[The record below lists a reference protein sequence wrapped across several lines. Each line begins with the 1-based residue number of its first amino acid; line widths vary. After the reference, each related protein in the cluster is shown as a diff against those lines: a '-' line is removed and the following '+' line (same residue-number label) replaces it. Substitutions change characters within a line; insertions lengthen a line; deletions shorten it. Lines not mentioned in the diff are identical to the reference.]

1 MTIQLKR
8 ISFAVAAAVLSA
20 AACAKDFTP
29 AVIYDSAG
37 KFDKSFSEAA
47 YNGAERFKK
56 DFKVNYREGQIS
68 SDAQKEQ
75 LLRKMASRDTDI
87 VVAVGFNFSQAVET
101 VAKEFPKV
109 KFALI
114 DAVAKGPNVQSIVF
128 KEQEGSFLVGM
139 AAALKSKTGKV
150 GYIGGMDIPMIRAFG
165 CGYAQGAKYANKNV
179 TVLQNM
185 TGTTP
190 QAFNDPARG
199 TELAK
204 SQFDRGADVIFVAA
218 GGTGMGVL
226 QAAKNAGKFS
236 IGVDSNQNYLFPGSV
251 LTSMVKKVDVAVY
264 NTFKEAKDGSWK
276 SGVKVLGLKEQAV
289 DWALDKNNRPQ
300 ITPDMEKKIAAAKAE
315 IISGKIKVV
324 DYRANNSCP
333 AQ

>member
-20 AACAKDFTP
+20 AAGAKDFTP

-75 LLRKMASRDTDI
+75 LLRKMAGRDTDV

-109 KFALI
+109 KFTLI

-128 KEQEGSFLVGM
+128 KEQEAPS
-139 AAALKSKTGKV
+139 
-150 GYIGGMDIPMIRAFG
+150 
-165 CGYAQGAKYANKNV
+165 
-179 TVLQNM
+179 
-185 TGTTP
+185 
-190 QAFNDPARG
+190 
-199 TELAK
+199 
-204 SQFDRGADVIFVAA
+204 
-218 GGTGMGVL
+218 
-226 QAAKNAGKFS
+226 
-236 IGVDSNQNYLFPGSV
+236 
-251 LTSMVKKVDVAVY
+251 
-264 NTFKEAKDGSWK
+264 
-276 SGVKVLGLKEQAV
+276 
-289 DWALDKNNRPQ
+289 
-300 ITPDMEKKIAAAKAE
+300 
-315 IISGKIKVV
+315 
-324 DYRANNSCP
+324 
-333 AQ
+333 